1 MLILLLNFCV
11 DFHEPGNLNAVQG
24 NYTDYHNQFDENY
37 QIQQYHEE
45 IRNHYA
51 QQSGGQLTSSQQSL
65 QQSSSQQSSTS
76 TCKYSNQFADNPSQ
90 YTGNVFQPV
99 FGDQP
104 SMEAISGISSG
115 ALNLQPGTSSLCGSQ
130 KVGEKMTDCTNVKS
144 GGDLNKSQ
152 ELVCCP
158 GGNHGNCPCSLNSLQ
173 CGPKLDHTGQIQY
186 NLSSSNLSNIQSI
199 QSPSN
204 LSNIQSIQ
212 SSSNLSNI
220 QSIQSSSNLSNIQS
234 IQSSSNLSNIQS
246 IQSSSNLSN
255 IQSIQSSS
263 NLSNIQT
270 IQSSNNGQYS
280 STSSQ
285 YTSIVNQ
292 QNFSNSSSNMQHS
305 YSSSSFQTS
314 SSMSESSVT
323 NTESAVDWQYS
334 PLPQTAP
341 DVPKAN
347 STMHSVLSSSSLC
360 SSSSCVTSSGSGEF

>member
-11 DFHEPGNLNAVQG
+11 DFHEPGNLNAVQS

-51 QQSGGQLTSSQQSL
+51 QQSGGPLTSSQQSL

-90 YTGNVFQPV
+90 YPGSVVQPIFGN
-99 FGDQP
+99 QP

-115 ALNLQPGTSSLCGSQ
+115 SLNLQPGTSSLCGSQ
-130 KVGEKMTDCTNVKS
+130 KVGEQMTDRRNVIS

-152 ELVCCP
+152 DLVCCP
-158 GGNHGNCPCSLNSLQ
+158 GGNRGNCPCSLNSLQ
-173 CGPKLDHTGQIQY
+173 CSPKLDHTGQIQY
-186 NLSSSNLSNIQSI
+186 NL
-199 QSPSN
+199 
-204 LSNIQSIQ
+204 

-246 IQSSSNLSN
+246 IQPSSNISNIQSVQSSSNLSN
-255 IQSIQSSS
+255 IQSMQSSS

-270 IQSSNNGQYS
+270 IQSSNNQQYS
-280 STSSQ
+280 SNSSQ

-305 YSSSSFQTS
+305 HSSSSFQTS

-323 NTESAVDWQYS
+323 NTESAVNWQYS
-334 PLPQTAP
+334 PLLQTAP
-341 DVPKAN
+341 DVPQAN

-360 SSSSCVTSSGSGEF
+360 SSSSCVTSTGNGKIWL

>member
-76 TCKYSNQFADNPSQ
+76 ICKYSNQFADNPSQ
-90 YTGNVFQPV
+90 YTGSVFQPV
-99 FGDQP
+99 VGDQP

-115 ALNLQPGTSSLCGSQ
+115 ALNLPPGTSSLCGSQ
-130 KVGEKMTDCTNVKS
+130 KVGEQMTDRTNVKS

-152 ELVCCP
+152 DLLCCP

-186 NLSSSNLSNIQSI
+186 NL
-199 QSPSN
+199 
-204 LSNIQSIQ
+204 
-212 SSSNLSNI
+212 
-220 QSIQSSSNLSNIQS
+220 SSSNLSNIQS

-292 QNFSNSSSNMQHS
+292 QNFSNSSSKMQHS

-334 PLPQTAP
+334 PLSQTAP

>member
-11 DFHEPGNLNAVQG
+11 DFHEPGNLNAVQS

-90 YTGNVFQPV
+90 YPGSVFQPV
-99 FGDQP
+99 FGNQP
-104 SMEAISGISSG
+104 SMEAISDISSG
-115 ALNLQPGTSSLCGSQ
+115 SLNLQPGTSSLCGSQ
-130 KVGEKMTDCTNVKS
+130 KVGEQMTDCRNVIS

-152 ELVCCP
+152 DLVCCP
-158 GGNHGNCPCSLNSLQ
+158 GGNHGNCPCS
-173 CGPKLDHTGQIQY
+173 PKLDHTGQIQY
-186 NLSSSNLSNIQSI
+186 NLSSSNLPVSNM
-199 QSPSN
+199 
-204 LSNIQSIQ
+204 
-212 SSSNLSNI
+212 
-220 QSIQSSSNLSNIQS
+220 
-234 IQSSSNLSNIQS
+234 QS

-270 IQSSNNGQYS
+270 IQSSNNQQYS
-280 STSSQ
+280 SNSSQ

-305 YSSSSFQTS
+305 HSSSSFQTS

-323 NTESAVDWQYS
+323 NTESAVNWQYS

-341 DVPKAN
+341 DVPQAN

-360 SSSSCVTSSGSGEF
+360 SSSSCVTSTGNGKI